1 MEPEH
6 VNQTPSHDFPLAA
19 ARRDLCDGPGGLDYI
34 RQELLAERSQAERAD
49 QGWLASRC
57 RFSVRLRSSN
67 VTCGARDHQRRRLG
81 VVLSGRSEGSLM
93 CRGAKRLPLSQP
105 ERLQPTSIDAV

>member
-57 RFSVRLRSSN
+57 RFSVRLRSRN
-67 VTCGARDHQRRRLG
+67 VTRGARDHQRRRLG
-81 VVLSGRSEGSLM
+81 AALSGRPEGSLISEWAQKD
-93 CRGAKRLPLSQP
+93 C
-105 ERLQPTSIDAV
+105 SIAARAPFASVALT